1 MRKIKE
7 NVKINLIMIH
17 FGTLKLNKYLWK
29 FDEINLVIL
38 YYIIKINF

>member
-7 NVKINLIMIH
+7 IVKINLIVIRY
-17 FGTLKLNKYLWK
+17 GTLKLNKYLLK

-38 YYIIKINF
+38 YY

>member
-7 NVKINLIMIH
+7 NVKINLIWIH
-17 FGTLKLNKYLWK
+17 HFETLKLNKYLLK

-38 YYIIKINF
+38 YY